1 VTVNARSETTPDAP
15 KDTAELQQAVES
27 LVRDRPDLI
36 DPRNLRRFKQ
46 ALNEHI
52 AARNSERS
60 GESSDKTAK
69 IEREKARKLTSF
81 ATVVSGAVSA
91 GLIATAIAPG
101 APELVIVGVALLGL
115 LGSKVVARG
124 LDRLMER
131 KEQDSSSPR
140 SSL

>member
-1 VTVNARSETTPDAP
+1 MTVNARSKTTPDAA
-15 KDTAELQQAVES
+15 KDAAELQQTVES

-52 AARNSERS
+52 AARNSERA
-60 GESSDKTAK
+60 GETSDKTAK

-101 APELVIVGVALLGL
+101 APELVIGGVAVLGL

-140 SSL
+140 SSI